1 MKRKN
6 QVKNLNIR
14 LKALALAFMMT
25 GTFALT
31 GCSKKNSPSQD
42 DAYKIVGTTDI
53 DASKDKYD
61 FIVFDVGNH
70 EKRTKAEKIAR
81 KEDGIPVGI
90 VISTEAETE
99 SEIYDDVEYARKLI
113 YENDIDY
120 PVFLNI
126 EKIVKNKKLNNEMKE
141 KLISDFLGKCSANG
155 FYVGIYG
162 KDSTLSLAKQY
173 LEIGDYDA
181 YVVMEG
187 DEIEYTGTY
196 HLFETQDGKIYS
208 KGNVDLASVIE
219 AKNLNTKERLVNDGK
234 YVISKEEDLLRLS
247 LEFNLSEEE
256 ILQYNDMKA
265 KDIKAGVEIKIP
277 SKINTV
283 QGPNSND
290 TKAYEETDKLLR
302 GCDIS
307 SNQTSIDWEQV
318 CKNFDFIIIKSNE
331 GETINSTYENNI
343 EMANKM
349 GIPVGTY
356 CYNKPRITNCDKNIE
371 KFKKDQNSQAQLAI
385 SALKNHDVTYPVYLD
400 IEKSHDEDT
409 RKTPWNE
416 ILPKDYAVSMINI
429 WYEKITEAGYVPG
442 VYFNGDTYK
451 YFNGIFTSIEEN
463 LDSAS
468 NSERKFVDNW
478 SNIQKWLAGGTQY
491 DEPSDLSEIKEPSK
505 AILESY
511 PEINI
516 FQVSEAARNAG
527 AGNTAG
533 YLDVNY
539 STVDYSKA
547 KKVDNSES
555 EEKTSQDTATEET
568 GIEIKDFTK
577 SDKAKLDEKAAKIIN
592 YINLG
597 LIGCIPGM
605 LLEKT
610 ILEEK
615 QKQRCNK
622 CNGEYAEKP
631 KVYTRT
637 REHVRRTKDEN

>member
-14 LKALALAFMMT
+14 LKALAMAFMMT

-42 DAYKIVGTTDI
+42 DAHKIVGTTDI

-187 DEIEYTGTY
+187 DKIEYTGPY

-208 KGNVDLASVIE
+208 KGNVDLASIIE

-283 QGPNSND
+283 QGPNSNN
-290 TKAYEETDKLLR
+290 TKTYEESDKLLR

-307 SNQTSIDWEQV
+307 SYQTSIDWEQV

-331 GETINSTYENNI
+331 GETINSTYRNNI

-356 CYNKPRITNCDKNIE
+356 CYNKYNTRNCANLDM
-371 KFKKDQNSQAQLAI
+371 FKIYQDSQAQAAI
-385 SALKNHDVTYPVYLD
+385 AALKNHDVTYPIYLD
-400 IEKSHDEDT
+400 IEKNISEE
-409 RKTPWNE
+409 KIGWE
-416 ILPKDYAVSMINI
+416 KLLPKDYAISMINI

-442 VYFNGDTYK
+442 VYFNGTTYE
-451 YFNGIFTSIEEN
+451 YFKEIVTSIEKKV
-463 LDSAS
+463 DSAS
-468 NSERKFVDNW
+468 NSEREFVNNW
-478 SNIQKWLAGGTQY
+478 SNIQKWLAGGEQY
-491 DEPSDLSEIKEPSK
+491 MTRSDLSEIKEPSK
-505 AILESY
+505 ARIESY
-511 PEINI
+511 PEVNI
-516 FQVSEAARNAG
+516 FQVTSAALNAG
-527 AGNTAG
+527 AGNDSG
-533 YLDVNY
+533 CLDVNY

-547 KKVDNSES
+547 KKVNNPES
-555 EEKTSQDTATEET
+555 EENTSPVIVTGDTD
-568 GIEIKDFTK
+568 IEIKDFTK